1 MGGYILAY
9 DEQFTKFIF
18 CLSLKQKLLYAYT
31 ENTLN
36 GEISNESVYIS
47 VNNNTNFKKIEVLS
61 IYTIWDKLSLKTI
74 SRYCPF
80 KGSRYRERRGSGR
93 WSRTAERDRGLFVF

>member
-18 CLSLKQKLLYAYT
+18 WLSLKQKLLYAYT

-36 GEISNESVYIS
+36 GKISTESVYIS
-47 VNNNTNFKKIEVLS
+47 VNNNTSVKN
-61 IYTIWDKLSLKTI
+61 
-74 SRYCPF
+74 
-80 KGSRYRERRGSGR
+80 
-93 WSRTAERDRGLFVF
+93 